1 MNLPHTPPN
10 SNSEAPVATDRRPT
24 GTRFTRMLGFAAL
37 IGIVW
42 LVVFGLFLSPND
54 LDKGASVRIL
64 YIHVPAAWLAYLAF
78 IVTGKIGRA
87 HV

>member
-10 SNSEAPVATDRRPT
+10 SSPEAPVATDRRPT

-54 LDKGASVRIL
+54 LD
-64 YIHVPAAWLAYLAF
+64 
-78 IVTGKIGRA
+78 
-87 HV
+87 